1 MFKLKAAAQFCCR
14 TSSSLT
20 ELEAELELIVD
31 GDCNHA
37 VGRYGLSDPRDDS
50 FSVGGA
56 KVCIRGW
63 SLANSTPTVVS
74 TMVTKMPGF
83 VEMQYK

>member
-1 MFKLKAAAQFCCR
+1 MFELKAAAQFCCR

-56 KVCIRGW
+56 KYASEAGPW
-63 SLANSTPTVVS
+63 PTQHQQWCQ
-74 TMVTKMPGF
+74 PW
-83 VEMQYK
+83 